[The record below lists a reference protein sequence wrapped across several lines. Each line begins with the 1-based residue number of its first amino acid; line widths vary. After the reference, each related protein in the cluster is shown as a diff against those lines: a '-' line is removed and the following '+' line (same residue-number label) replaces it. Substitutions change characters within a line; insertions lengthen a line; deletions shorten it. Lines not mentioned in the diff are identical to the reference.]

1 MSGQICGIPYGKH
14 KVHLPLADGK
24 KSWEGT
30 AAMFVSAFL
39 AGMVML
45 AGVQHMP
52 AGKAVLCV
60 LPAAFAGAAA
70 ELFTASEYDTVTV
83 PLTIAAV
90 LLLMK
95 QILAL

>member
-1 MSGQICGIPYGKH
+1 
-14 KVHLPLADGK
+14 
-24 KSWEGT
+24 
-30 AAMFVSAFL
+30 
-39 AGMVML
+39 
-45 AGVQHMP
+45 MP

-60 LPAAFAGAAA
+60 LPAALAGAAA